1 MPYSVTIAVL
11 RGIRMLFT
19 QESVQV
25 SPVLHSLEEF
35 VTPWLQDYKQSACS
49 VELFDPEQVKRLSP
63 AQRAFLAK
71 AFYHVRGHFHDFLW
85 FIGNRSKPA
94 VKRLILENLEEEFW
108 GDRSHEEFYYDF
120 AASLGVDLDD
130 EVVEQTTHLPFI
142 REYNYQHMH
151 WLKIHDADARFA
163 AFAAYE
169 RLDNPDYENLYNL
182 GVALGQKGRSLVFFD
197 VHRHVEHYEAT
208 TLLLNEI
215 WQRNPQ
221 AVTDA
226 FTFIGSHQ
234 LQIWQKLSRAVFSY
248 NLQLQAA

>member
-1 MPYSVTIAVL
+1 MVA
-11 RGIRMLFT
+11 T
-19 QESVQV
+19 QAPVQV
-25 SPVLHSLEEF
+25 RSTQNTLEGF
-35 VTPWLQDYKQSACS
+35 VTPWLQNYRQSATAID
-49 VELFDPEQVKRLSP
+49 LFDPAKVATLSP
-63 AQRAFLAK
+63 EQRAFLAK

-85 FIGNRSKPA
+85 FIGNRSNVA
-94 VKRLILENLEEEFW
+94 VKRLILENLEEEFG

-151 WLKIHDADARFA
+151 WLKTHDADARFA

-169 RLDNPDYENLYNL
+169 RLDNPDYENLYQL

-215 WQRNPQ
+215 WQRNPESVM
-221 AVTDA
+221 AA
-226 FTFIGSHQ
+226 FNFIGNHQ
-234 LQIWQKLSRAVFSY
+234 LHIWQKLSDAVFAY
-248 NLQLQAA
+248 EPQLQLA